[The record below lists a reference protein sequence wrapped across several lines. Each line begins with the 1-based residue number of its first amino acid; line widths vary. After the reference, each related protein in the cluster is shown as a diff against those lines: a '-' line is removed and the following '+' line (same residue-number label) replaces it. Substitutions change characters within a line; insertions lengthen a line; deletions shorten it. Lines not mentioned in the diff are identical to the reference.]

1 MSQSTIFAI
10 LMILLSKRKV
20 TRDYLAERFS
30 VSVRTVSRYITELID
45 AGIPIISTSGHHG
58 GYSLADDYI
67 VDKSVITEAES
78 LRIKDALG
86 KTVPLYDDKV
96 NLALIEKLNAVDA
109 VRAQDKYVIKQD
121 NLYIDYDDCQA
132 SEMKSKIKTLSEA
145 IEQTRATDI
154 KYTDARGA
162 VSYRTIEPYTLVFK
176 AGAWYIY
183 AMCRLRGDFR
193 LFKLTRISDLRKTS
207 KRFVKL
213 ESKLIEKLEL
223 EFYNEIY
230 VDLEFEF
237 FPAVTESV
245 VDWLG
250 NTSRYRARHKARGA
264 RRSAHERRAYKK
276 TTLLRLVDKSAATVR
291 YTRSIARRSKAH
303 EQAVRRIDLSPN
315 I

>member
-10 LMILLSKRKV
+10 LMILLAKRKV

-58 GYSLADDYI
+58 GYSLADDYV

-78 LRIKDALG
+78 LRIKDALS
-86 KTVPLYDDKV
+86 KTVSLYDDKV

-109 VRAQDKYVIKQD
+109 VRAQDSYVIKQD
-121 NLYIDYDDCQA
+121 NLYIDYDDCHA
-132 SEMKSKIKTLSEA
+132 AEIKSKIKILSEA

-213 ESKLIEKLEL
+213 EGKLIEKLEL

-237 FPAVTESV
+237 FPAVMESV

-250 NTSRYRARHKARGA
+250 M
-264 RRSAHERRAYKK
+264 
-276 TTLLRLVDKSAATVR
+276 
-291 YTRSIARRSKAH
+291 
-303 EQAVRRIDLSPN
+303 QAVTERGTKLVAHAEVPMNDALIKRLLAYGSSIKVLQPTDIRETLRDEAKRMTN
-315 I
+315 MYGD

>member
-10 LMILLSKRKV
+10 LMILLAKRKV

-45 AGIPIISTSGHHG
+45 AGIPIISTSGHRG
-58 GYSLADDYI
+58 GYSLADDYV

-78 LRIKDALG
+78 LRIKDALS
-86 KTVPLYDDKV
+86 KTVSLYDDKV

-109 VRAQDKYVIKQD
+109 VRAQDSYVIKQD
-121 NLYIDYDDCQA
+121 NLYIDYDDCHA
-132 SEMKSKIKTLSEA
+132 AEIKSKIKTLSEA

-237 FPAVTESV
+237 FPAVMESV

-250 NTSRYRARHKARGA
+250 M
-264 RRSAHERRAYKK
+264 
-276 TTLLRLVDKSAATVR
+276 
-291 YTRSIARRSKAH
+291 
-303 EQAVRRIDLSPN
+303 QAVTERGTKLVAHAEVPMNDALIKRLLAYGSSIKVLQPTDVRETLRDEAKRMTN
-315 I
+315 MYGD

>member
-30 VSVRTVSRYITELID
+30 VSKRTVSRYVTELID

-58 GYSLADDYI
+58 GYSLADDY
-67 VDKSVITEAES
+67 VLDKSVLTEAES
-78 LRIKDALG
+78 MRIKDALG
-86 KTVPLYDDKV
+86 KTAESYDDKV
-96 NLALIEKLNAVDA
+96 NLALIEKLQAVDS
-109 VRAQDKYVIKQD
+109 VREQD
-121 NLYIDYDDCQA
+121 NYIVKQSDLYIDCDSQA
-132 SEMKSKIKTLSEA
+132 AETKPKIKILSEA
-145 IEQTRATDI
+145 IEQMRATDI

-207 KRFVKL
+207 KRFVKV

-223 EFYNEIY
+223 EYYNEIY
-230 VDLEFEF
+230 IDLEFEF
-237 FPAVTESV
+237 FPTVTESV
-245 VDWLG
+245 IDWLG
-250 NTSRYRARHKARGA
+250 M
-264 RRSAHERRAYKK
+264 
-276 TTLLRLVDKSAATVR
+276 
-291 YTRSIARRSKAH
+291 
-303 EQAVRRIDLSPN
+303 QAVTERGTKLVAHAEVPMNDALIKRLLSYGSSIKILQPTD
-315 I
+315 IREFLHDEATRMLELYKD

>member
-1 MSQSTIFAI
+1 M
-10 LMILLSKRKV
+10 SKRKV

-30 VSVRTVSRYITELID
+30 VSKRTVSRYITELID
-45 AGIPIISTSGHHG
+45 AGIPIISTSGLHG
-58 GYSLADDYI
+58 GYSLADDY
-67 VDKSVITEAES
+67 VLDKSVITEAES

-96 NLALIEKLNAVDA
+96 NLALIEKFNAVDA
-109 VRAQDKYVIKQD
+109 VRAQDNYVIKQSD
-121 NLYIDYDDCQA
+121 LYIDCDDCQA
-132 SEMKSKIKTLSEA
+132 AGIKTKIKTLSEA
-145 IEQTRATDI
+145 IEQNRATEI

-193 LFKLTRISDLRKTS
+193 LFKLTRITDLRKTS

-237 FPAVTESV
+237 FPTVMESV

-250 NTSRYRARHKARGA
+250 M
-264 RRSAHERRAYKK
+264 
-276 TTLLRLVDKSAATVR
+276 
-291 YTRSIARRSKAH
+291 
-303 EQAVRRIDLSPN
+303 QAVTERGTKLVAHAEVPMNDALVKRLLSYGSSVKILQPAE
-315 I
+315 IREYLRDEAKRMTRLYD

>member
-86 KTVPLYDDKV
+86 KTVSLYDDKV

-109 VRAQDKYVIKQD
+109 VRAQDRYVIKQD

-132 SEMKSKIKTLSEA
+132 AEMKSKIKTLSEA

-237 FPAVTESV
+237 FPAVMESV

-250 NTSRYRARHKARGA
+250 IQAVTERGTKLMAHAEVPMNDALTKRLLSYGSSIKVLAPTDIREALRDEA
-264 RRSAHERRAYKK
+264 RRMTKLYGE
-276 TTLLRLVDKSAATVR
+276 
-291 YTRSIARRSKAH
+291 
-303 EQAVRRIDLSPN
+303 
-315 I
+315 

>member
-1 MSQSTIFAI
+1 MSQSTVFSI

-20 TRDYLAERFS
+20 SREYLAERFS
-30 VSVRTVSRYITELID
+30 VSVRTVSRYIGDLIE

-58 GYSLADDYI
+58 GYSLADDYV
-67 VDKSVITEAES
+67 VDKSVLTEAES
-78 LRIKDALG
+78 LRIKDALSR
-86 KTVPLYDDKV
+86 TASIYDDKV
-96 NLALIEKLNAVDA
+96 NLALIEKLDAVD
-109 VRAQDKYVIKQD
+109 RMREQD
-121 NLYIDYDDCQA
+121 NYVVKQSDLYIDCDESQADDI
-132 SEMKSKIKTLSEA
+132 KSKIKTLSEA
-145 IEQTRATDI
+145 IEQNRAVDI

-207 KRFVKL
+207 KRFVKY

-230 VDLEFEF
+230 IDLEFEF
-237 FPAVTESV
+237 FPAVLESV

-250 NTSRYRARHKARGA
+250 
-264 RRSAHERRAYKK
+264 
-276 TTLLRLVDKSAATVR
+276 L
-291 YTRSIARRSKAH
+291 
-303 EQAVRRIDLSPN
+303 QAVTERGTKLVAHAEVPMNDALIKRLLSYGSSVKILQPTDVRESVLDEAKRMIELYKN
-315 I
+315 

>member
-1 MSQSTIFAI
+1 MSQSTVFSI

-20 TRDYLAERFS
+20 SREYLAERFS
-30 VSVRTVSRYITELID
+30 VSVRTVSRYIGDLIE

-58 GYSLADDYI
+58 GYSLADDYV
-67 VDKSVITEAES
+67 VDKSVLTEAES
-78 LRIKDALG
+78 LRIKDALSR
-86 KTVPLYDDKV
+86 TASIYDDKV
-96 NLALIEKLNAVDA
+96 NLALIEKLDAVD
-109 VRAQDKYVIKQD
+109 RMREQDNYVIKQSD
-121 NLYIDYDDCQA
+121 LYIDCDESQADDIKA
-132 SEMKSKIKTLSEA
+132 KIKILSEA
-145 IEQTRATDI
+145 IEQNRAVDI

-207 KRFVKL
+207 KRFVKY

-230 VDLEFEF
+230 IDLEFEF
-237 FPAVTESV
+237 FPAVLESV

-250 NTSRYRARHKARGA
+250 LQAITERGTKLV
-264 RRSAHERRAYKK
+264 AHAEVPMNDKLIKRLLSYGSSVKILQPADVRESVLDEAKRMIELYK
-276 TTLLRLVDKSAATVR
+276 
-291 YTRSIARRSKAH
+291 
-303 EQAVRRIDLSPN
+303 N
-315 I
+315 

>member
-10 LMILLSKRKV
+10 LMILLAKRKV

-30 VSVRTVSRYITELID
+30 VSKRTVSRYITELID

-78 LRIKDALG
+78 LRIKDALS
-86 KTVPLYDDKV
+86 KTVSLYDDKV

-109 VRAQDKYVIKQD
+109 VRAQDSYVIKQD
-121 NLYIDYDDCQA
+121 NMYIDYDDCQA
-132 SEMKSKIKTLSEA
+132 AEIKSKIKTLSEA

-223 EFYNEIY
+223 EFYNEVY

-237 FPAVTESV
+237 FPAVMESV

-250 NTSRYRARHKARGA
+250 
-264 RRSAHERRAYKK
+264 
-276 TTLLRLVDKSAATVR
+276 
-291 YTRSIARRSKAH
+291 I
-303 EQAVRRIDLSPN
+303 QAVTERGTKLVAHAEVPMNDALIKRLLSYGSSIKVLAPTD
-315 I
+315 IRETLRDEAKRMSKLYGE

>member
-10 LMILLSKRKV
+10 LMILLAKRKV

-30 VSVRTVSRYITELID
+30 VSKRTVSRYITELID
-45 AGIPIISTSGHHG
+45 AGVPIISTSGHHG

-67 VDKSVITEAES
+67 VDKSVLTEAES
-78 LRIKDALG
+78 IRIKDALS

-109 VRAQDKYVIKQD
+109 VRAQDRYVIKQD

-132 SEMKSKIKTLSEA
+132 AEIKSKIKTLSEA

-237 FPAVTESV
+237 FPAVMESV

-250 NTSRYRARHKARGA
+250 M
-264 RRSAHERRAYKK
+264 
-276 TTLLRLVDKSAATVR
+276 
-291 YTRSIARRSKAH
+291 
-303 EQAVRRIDLSPN
+303 QAVTERGTKLVAHAEVPMNDALIKRLLSYGSSIKVLQPTD
-315 I
+315 IRESLRDEAKRMTKLYGD

>member
-10 LMILLSKRKV
+10 LMILLAKRKV
-20 TRDYLAERFS
+20 TRDYIAERFS
-30 VSVRTVSRYITELID
+30 VSKRTVTRYITELID
-45 AGIPIISTSGHHG
+45 AGIPIISTAGHHG
-58 GYSLADDYI
+58 GYSLADDYV

-78 LRIKDALG
+78 LRIKDALS
-86 KTVPLYDDKV
+86 KTAPLYDDKV
-96 NLALIEKLNAVDA
+96 NLSLIEKLNAVDA
-109 VRAQDKYVIKQD
+109 VRTQDRYVIKQD

-132 SEMKSKIKTLSEA
+132 AEIKSKIKTLSEA

-250 NTSRYRARHKARGA
+250 M
-264 RRSAHERRAYKK
+264 
-276 TTLLRLVDKSAATVR
+276 
-291 YTRSIARRSKAH
+291 
-303 EQAVRRIDLSPN
+303 QAVTERGTKLVAHAEVPMNDALIKRLLTYGSSIKVLQPTEVREILHDEAMRMTKLYGD
-315 I
+315 

>member
-10 LMILLSKRKV
+10 LMILLAKRKV

-30 VSVRTVSRYITELID
+30 VSKRTVSRYVTELID
-45 AGIPIISTSGHHG
+45 AGIPIISTSGLHG

-78 LRIKDALG
+78 LRIKDALS

-109 VRAQDKYVIKQD
+109 VRTQDSYVIKQD

-132 SEMKSKIKTLSEA
+132 AEIKSKIKTLSEA
-145 IEQTRATDI
+145 IEQVRATEI

-223 EFYNEIY
+223 EFYNQIY
-230 VDLEFEF
+230 IDLEFEF
-237 FPAVTESV
+237 FPAVMESI

-250 NTSRYRARHKARGA
+250 MQAISERGTKLV
-264 RRSAHERRAYKK
+264 AHAEVPMNDALVKR
-276 TTLLRLVDKSAATVR
+276 LLS
-291 YTRSIARRSKAH
+291 YGSSIKVLQPTDIREYLNDEAKRMNALYD
-303 EQAVRRIDLSPN
+303 E
-315 I
+315 